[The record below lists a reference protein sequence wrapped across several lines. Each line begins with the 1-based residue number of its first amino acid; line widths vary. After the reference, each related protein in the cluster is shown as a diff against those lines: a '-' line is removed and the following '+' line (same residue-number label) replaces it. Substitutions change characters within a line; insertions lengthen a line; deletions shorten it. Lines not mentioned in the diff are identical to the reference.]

1 MKKDLWYC
9 ILKNKTV
16 DVVIDSEGRNFNICS
31 YKQLLKDCPKSKY
44 NYIKVDAEVGE

>member
-16 DVVIDSEGRNFNICS
+16 DVVIDSECLNFNICS
-31 YKQLLKDCPKSKY
+31 YKDLLKEYPKSKY
-44 NYIKVDAEVGE
+44 NYIKVVEEK